1 MAYVGD
7 GPKPELEI
15 GDISTKDVTA
25 TGDLTVDTNTLFVD
39 ASENKVGIG
48 TTTVTDG
55 GVTITPSVTRAGDWD
70 AKIALQSTAG
80 SDFPALLFSGSNTT
94 QYGGIVGTT
103 DTSGNVASNRT
114 AQITFLQSSAT
125 AGNITFSTNGDVGTT
140 NVAERMRIN
149 SSGNVGI
156 GLTDPDTP
164 LEVQLGSSGN
174 ALKLSS
180 SADGASVFLAFE
192 QQESGTK
199 HVRGRIRA
207 ASNGVDGGL
216 IFETGASGSTSE
228 RLRILSAGG
237 LTFNGDTATANA
249 LDDYE
254 EGTWTPAITQGWTSV
269 SYTSSYQFGKYTK
282 IGNMVTAWFWL
293 QFSGT
298 SAGNQ
303 VILGGLPFTT
313 PDANTVELAHR
324 GGAVT
329 YFNIPVNSAGAIT
342 AYTGG
347 GSTTIQFF
355 AFDDGGA
362 SALSNANASSDFL
375 IGSVTYWV
383 E

>member
-7 GPKPELEI
+7 GPKPELEV

-70 AKIALQSTAG
+70 AKLALQSTAG

-103 DTSGNVASNRT
+103 DTSGNVANNRT

-164 LEVQLGSSGN
+164 LEVQIGSSGN

-216 IFETGASGSTSE
+216 IFETGASSSTSE
-228 RLRILSAGG
+228 RLRILSGGG
-237 LTFNGDTATANA
+237 LTFNGDTAAANA

-254 EGTWTPAITQGWTSV
+254 EGTWTPTLTGTATALASIYNP
-269 SYTSSYQFGKYTK
+269 SYIK
-282 IGNMVTAWFWL
+282 IGRKVTAQAYISFATD
-293 QFSGT
+293 SDT
-298 SAGNQ
+298 SA
-303 VILGGLPFTT
+303 VKITLPFTSHNVSS
-313 PDANTVELAHR
+313 AWQAGVIGYNTGFTGDHVIIGPNTTNMEIR
-324 GGAVT
+324 KGSGGQQRIYSEYSTKAIIFGIT
-329 YFNIPVNSAGAIT
+329 YIT
-342 AYTGG
+342 A
-347 GSTTIQFF
+347 
-355 AFDDGGA
+355 
-362 SALSNANASSDFL
+362 
-375 IGSVTYWV
+375 
-383 E
+383 

>member
-7 GPKPELEI
+7 GPKPELEV

-70 AKIALQSTAG
+70 AKLALQSTAG

-207 ASNGVDGGL
+207 ASNGVNGGL

>member
-103 DTSGNVASNRT
+103 DKSGNVANNRT
-114 AQITFLQSSAT
+114 AQIAFLQSSST

>member
-7 GPKPELEI
+7 GPKPELEV

-103 DTSGNVASNRT
+103 DTSGNVANNRT
-114 AQITFLQSSAT
+114 AQIAFLQSSST